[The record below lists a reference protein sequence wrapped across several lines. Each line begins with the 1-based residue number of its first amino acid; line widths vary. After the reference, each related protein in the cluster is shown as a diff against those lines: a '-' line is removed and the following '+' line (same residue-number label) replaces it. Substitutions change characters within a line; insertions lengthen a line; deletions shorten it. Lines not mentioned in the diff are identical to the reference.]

1 MFQKKTKMYQR
12 SYDKVNDMLLFK
24 FYISNVTVI
33 LQWQIIYTVY
43 NHRNKLTES
52 PFLVLE
58 FA

>member
-43 NHRNKLTES
+43 NHRNKPTES